1 MIRQFLAISSSFAI
15 LAFGMG
21 GSPLAAF
28 QATETQDREMLQQ
41 KAANLKSFEMI
52 WTTIRD
58 RHWDEELVGE
68 SWDKHREELL
78 PKLEAATSMGE
89 ARGVMSELIGRLEQS
104 HFGLIPASSY
114 EAMSGEDSGGGN
126 CDIGITARLVEGDLV
141 VTELRS
147 KGPAAKAGVK
157 PGWTITKIRGKDSA
171 DLIERFKNAA
181 HGPQRFETIVGLAT
195 WRMMSDQ
202 KNKPIKMEFTDEAN
216 QTRALKL
223 KCTLPKGKMAS
234 LGNLPP
240 MRVVNETKT
249 LSGNIG
255 YFRFNAF
262 LDPMTIMPA
271 YRKALRSE
279 SHSRGIVLDLRGNL
293 GGIVGM
299 TMGMAGEFVSKQTKL
314 GTMTMKGSELKLFAN
329 RNARPVDVPVAVLV
343 DECSISAAEFLAGG
357 LQDNDLA
364 RVFGQRTAGLA
375 LPSVVAKLPNGD
387 GFQYAVADYHSASGE
402 ALEMK
407 GVVPDEKVEV
417 RKQDLLQGNDPVL
430 QAALRWINNE
440 ASK

>member
-1 MIRQFLAISSSFAI
+1 MIRYFLTFSTTIAI
-15 LAFGMG
+15 LALGN
-21 GSPLAAF
+21 SLDAF

-41 KAANLKSFEMI
+41 KAVNLKSFEKI
-52 WTTIRD
+52 WKTIRD

-78 PKLEAATSMGE
+78 PKIEAAASTNE
-89 ARGVMSELIGRLEQS
+89 ARDVMNELISRLEQS

-114 EAMSGEDSGGGN
+114 DAIGGEGSGGGN
-126 CDIGITARLVEGDLV
+126 CDIGITARLIEGDLV
-141 VTELRS
+141 VTQLRAN
-147 KGPAAKAGVK
+147 GPAAKAGVK
-157 PGWTITKIRGKDSA
+157 PGWTITKIRGKSSG

-202 KNKPIKMEFTDEAN
+202 KNKPIKIEFTDGTN
-216 QTRALKL
+216 QSRALKL

-240 MRVVNETKT
+240 MRVVDESKT

-255 YFRFNAF
+255 YYHFNAF
-262 LDPMTIMPA
+262 LDPLRIMPS
-271 YRKALRSE
+271 YRKAIRSK
-279 SHSRGIVLDLRGNL
+279 SHSRGLVLDLRGNF
-293 GGIVGM
+293 GGIVTM
-299 TMGMAGEFVSKQTKL
+299 TMGMAGEFVSKPTKL
-314 GTMTMKGSELKLFAN
+314 GTMTMKGSEINLIAN
-329 RNARPVDVPVAVLV
+329 PTPHPVSVPVAVLI

-357 LQDNDLA
+357 LQDNKLA

-375 LPSVVAKLPNGD
+375 LPSVIEKLPNGD
-387 GFQYAVADYHSASGE
+387 GFQYAIADYHSASGKT
-402 ALEMK
+402 LEMK

-417 RKQDLLQGNDPVL
+417 RKQDLIQGNDPVL
-430 QAALRWINNE
+430 QAALRWINQEN
-440 ASK
+440 SK